1 MKKNTNILNI
11 KPRKI
16 WEFREYPKGSLLE
29 NGIVLNEIATFIY
42 KLCDGDKK
50 VSEIIEMILG
60 SYEVDPEKA
69 KIDTVSCIKELVDAD
84 SIKLK

>member
-1 MKKNTNILNI
+1 MKKNINILNM
-11 KPRKI
+11 KPRKT

-29 NGIVLNEIATFIY
+29 NGIVLNEIASFIY

-50 VSEIIEMILG
+50 VGEIIEMVLEN
-60 SYEVDPEKA
+60 YEVDREKA
-69 KIDTVSCIKELVDAD
+69 KIDTVNCIEELIDAD

>member
-1 MKKNTNILNI
+1 MKKNTNILNT

-50 VSEIIEMILG
+50 VSEIIEMILEN
-60 SYEVDPEKA
+60 YKVDPEKA
-69 KIDTVSCIKELVDAD
+69 KIDTVNCIKELVDAD